1 MRRRSAL
8 RIAGIAAREADGSC
22 RSNQPC
28 PKATAIQ
35 ARDALVE
42 VIGSRRGVS
51 REGHVLVNGPTM
63 MCRSKGNAGGS
74 RTAAW
79 CTSPKSGDV
88 SCAMVRTRTV
98 LSWAE
103 QPLSLWHIVEQRCR
117 TGVVADLARRHE
129 EAQRAAVRIGDGME
143 LGVHAAFGAADQAA
157 EVPFF
162 TRRLDAVRCA
172 LR

>member
-1 MRRRSAL
+1 
-8 RIAGIAAREADGSC
+8 
-22 RSNQPC
+22 
-28 PKATAIQ
+28 
-35 ARDALVE
+35 
-42 VIGSRRGVS
+42 
-51 REGHVLVNGPTM
+51 
-63 MCRSKGNAGGS
+63 
-74 RTAAW
+74 
-79 CTSPKSGDV
+79 
-88 SCAMVRTRTV
+88 MVRTRTV
-98 LSWAE
+98 LTWAE
-103 QPLSLWHIVEQRCR
+103 QPLRLWHIVEQRCR